1 MPHRHRLEP
10 VWLSVGLSGLWFRR
24 RCSCG
29 MSAIDLLRHMI
40 RVRDFHVFDY
50 MVEGS

>member
-1 MPHRHRLEP
+1 MPHRHKL
-10 VWLSVGLSGLWFRR
+10 VTMWVDGGFDGMWFYA
-24 RCSCG
+24 RCQCG